1 MSKDDLMSHWD
12 EIVTDPRLTRE
23 RCESHLGALR
33 DDAYLLEEYHVVTTG
48 GSSGQRALVVF
59 GWDEWARAHAAMA
72 RWAVRWLLRAWRF
85 PPRAVASVATPS
97 PTHVSGALGRTFA
110 SDFIPMHRFSVLEPL
125 EEIVRGLNAAKPAL
139 LLAYPSILNL
149 LAFEADAGRLR
160 IAPGL
165 VISGAEPLPPGL
177 ALRLKSIWGAATMNC
192 YGVSEVGT
200 VAHGCAFS
208 AGMHLSEDLLIVEPV
223 DPKGRPVGA
232 GEQAAKLY
240 VTPLYNRTLP
250 LLRYEVTDRITLLPE
265 EPCACG
271 CAFRRIADV
280 EGRQEDIFLYPGGV
294 AVHPLAFAA
303 PFGREPALIEYRV
316 RQTPRGAEIEVK
328 ANGPLALED
337 LRRAILA
344 NLEGLALASPEVSI
358 RIVDSIE
365 RVGIGKLKRF
375 VPLPASR

>member
-1 MSKDDLMSHWD
+1 
-12 EIVTDPRLTRE
+12 
-23 RCESHLGALR
+23 
-33 DDAYLLEEYHVVTTG
+33 
-48 GSSGQRALVVF
+48 
-59 GWDEWARAHAAMA
+59 
-72 RWAVRWLLRAWRF
+72 
-85 PPRAVASVATPS
+85 
-97 PTHVSGALGRTFA
+97 
-110 SDFIPMHRFSVLEPL
+110 
-125 EEIVRGLNAAKPAL
+125 
-139 LLAYPSILNL
+139 
-149 LAFEADAGRLR
+149 
-160 IAPGL
+160 
-165 VISGAEPLPPGL
+165 
-177 ALRLKSIWGAATMNC
+177 
-192 YGVSEVGT
+192 
-200 VAHGCAFS
+200 
-208 AGMHLSEDLLIVEPV
+208 
-223 DPKGRPVGA
+223 
-232 GEQAAKLY
+232 
-240 VTPLYNRTLP
+240 LYNRTLP

-265 EPCACG
+265 ERCACG